1 MTEKAGYETIL
12 LRRKKMEK
20 LTTVEMTA
28 LYEVDS
34 FCAPFVFVK
43 RKADGVKGSMEFD
56 HMPRFYYNFIPNE
69 IR

>member
-1 MTEKAGYETIL
+1 
-12 LRRKKMEK
+12 MEK